1 MTLRIEDHWLVCD
14 PDDEIELRQVRG
26 RKGRIITPEVLVIH
40 YAVTDSI
47 DATVAAQQHQ
57 NFWAHLSIDGWYT
70 GEHSRIQIVQHLP
83 FNEMGSHAGQSNWRG
98 RSGVNAFSI
107 GIEIANPG
115 PLIRGA
121 DGKLRT
127 VWGKVWPEDDAVEA
141 RHKSGTT
148 PKSWTHWAR
157 FSKEEV
163 DLCAQLYLLLRE
175 HYPIVETVGH
185 DDISPGRKSDPGPA
199 FALARAFAERP

>member
-1 MTLRIEDHWLVCD
+1 
-14 PDDEIELRQVRG
+14 
-26 RKGRIITPEVLVIH
+26 
-40 YAVTDSI
+40 
-47 DATVAAQQHQ
+47 
-57 NFWAHLSIDGWYT
+57 
-70 GEHSRIQIVQHLP
+70 
-83 FNEMGSHAGQSNWRG
+83 MGSHAGQSNWRG

-175 HYPIVETVGH
+175 HYPIV
-185 DDISPGRKSDPGPA
+185 DRKSTR
-199 FALARAFAERP
+199 LNSSHVKSS